1 MLKLKLSLVAILSL
15 ILLSAAALPAHA
27 QKDKDKSKKPKVV
40 YNGAPVLWRAPEDI
54 ATRNLLL
61 GAGGEAMKPNIT
73 RVTFLEDT
81 SGGYSKK
88 YRVRDASGNEW
99 IAKFGKEA
107 QPDTAAN
114 RLIWAI
120 GYEPEI
126 AYFVP
131 KVTIEGKGT
140 FENVRFEARP
150 KAVDRIGSWLWADN
164 PFIGK
169 PEFQGLKVF
178 MALINNWDL
187 KDDNNRI
194 LVERGNA
201 GSVRRFIISD
211 LGGSFGKTGGFFSRT
226 RNEPDDYVKA
236 EFVKAVNGNKVDF
249 NYSGK
254 NQKLFE
260 NVTVEDAKW
269 LAGWFGR
276 LSDEQLKDAFRAANY
291 TPAEVDQLAVAVRK
305 RVNALA
311 NLSPGVAVKN

>member
-1 MLKLKLSLVAILSL
+1 MLKLKMTLLTALSLVVM
-15 ILLSAAALPAHA
+15 AAFTLPVQA
-27 QKDKDKSKKPKVV
+27 QKDKSKKPKIV
-40 YNGAPVLWRAPEDI
+40 YNGAPVLWRAPVDI

-61 GAGGEAMKPNIT
+61 GAGGEAMKPNLT
-73 RVTFLEDT
+73 RVTFLEDKT
-81 SGGYSKK
+81 GGYSKK

-99 IAKFGKEA
+99 IAKLGKEA

-126 AYFVP
+126 AYLVP
-131 KVTIEGKGT
+131 RLTIEGKGS
-140 FENVRFEARP
+140 FENVRLEARP
-150 KAVDRIGSWLWADN
+150 KAINRVGNWLWADN

-169 PEFQGLKVF
+169 PEFQGLKIF

-187 KDDNNRI
+187 KDDNNEI
-194 LVERGNA
+194 LVTRGNA
-201 GSVRRFIISD
+201 SSERRFIISD

-236 EFVKAVNGNKVDF
+236 EFVKAVNGNKIDF
-249 NYSGK
+249 SYSGK
-254 NQKLFE
+254 NQKLFD

-276 LSDEQLKDAFRAANY
+276 LSDEQIKDAFRAANY
-291 TPAEVDQLAVAVRK
+291 TPAEVDQLAGAVRA

>member
-1 MLKLKLSLVAILSL
+1 MLKLKASLFAILSL
-15 ILLSAAALPAHA
+15 ILLSAAVVPAQA
-27 QKDKDKSKKPKVV
+27 QKDKSKKPKIV
-40 YNGAPVLWRAPEDI
+40 YNGTPILWRAPEDI

-61 GAGGEAMKPNIT
+61 GAGGEAMKPNLT

-131 KVTIEGKGT
+131 KVTIEGKGS

-150 KAVDRIGSWLWADN
+150 KAVDRIGNWLWADN

-169 PEFQGLKVF
+169 PEFQGLKIF

-201 GSVRRFIISD
+201 GSERRFIISD
-211 LGGSFGKTGGFFSRT
+211 LGGSFGKTGGFLSRT

-236 EFVKAVNGNKVDF
+236 EFVKAVNGNKIDF

-260 NVTVEDAKW
+260 NVTIEDAKW

-291 TPAEVDQLAVAVRK
+291 TPAEVDQLAGAVRK

>member
-1 MLKLKLSLVAILSL
+1 MSKLRVSLFAILSL
-15 ILLSAAALPAHA
+15 ILLSTAVLPAQA
-27 QKDKDKSKKPKVV
+27 QKDKSKKPKIV

-61 GAGGEAMKPNIT
+61 GAGGDAMKPNLT
-73 RVTFLEDT
+73 RVTFLEDRP
-81 SGGYSKK
+81 GGYSKK

-99 IAKFGKEA
+99 IAKLGKEA

-126 AYFVP
+126 AYLVP
-131 KVTIEGKGT
+131 KLTIEGKGT
-140 FENVRFEARP
+140 FENVRLEARP
-150 KAVDRIGSWLWADN
+150 KAVDRTGNWMWAEN

-169 PEFQGLKVF
+169 PELQGLKVF

-187 KDDNNRI
+187 KDDNNEI
-194 LVERGNA
+194 LVSRGDA
-201 GSVRRFIISD
+201 SSERRFIISD

-226 RNEPDDYVKA
+226 RNEPNDYVKA
-236 EFVKAVNGNKVDF
+236 EFIKAVNGNRVDF
-249 NYSGK
+249 SYSGK
-254 NQKLFE
+254 NQKLFD

-269 LAGWFGR
+269 LAGWLGR
-276 LSDEQLKDAFRAANY
+276 LSDEQIKDAFRAANY
-291 TPAEVDQLAVAVRK
+291 TPTEVDQLAGAVRA

>member
-1 MLKLKLSLVAILSL
+1 MP
-15 ILLSAAALPAHA
+15 AL
-27 QKDKDKSKKPKVV
+27 
-40 YNGAPVLWRAPEDI
+40 G
-54 ATRNLLL
+54 
-61 GAGGEAMKPNIT
+61 
-73 RVTFLEDT
+73 
-81 SGGYSKK
+81 
-88 YRVRDASGNEW
+88 
-99 IAKFGKEA
+99 
-107 QPDTAAN
+107 PDTAAN

-131 KVTIEGKGT
+131 EVTIEGKGT
-140 FENVRFEARP
+140 FQNVRFEARP

-201 GSVRRFIISD
+201 GSERRFIISD

-236 EFVKAVNGNKVDF
+236 EFVKAVNGNKIDF
-249 NYSGK
+249 NYGGK
-254 NQKLFE
+254 NQKLFA
-260 NVTVEDAKW
+260 NLTVADARW
-269 LAGWFGR
+269 LSNLMKR
-276 LSDEQLKDAFRAANY
+276 LSDEQIRDAFRSANY
-291 TPAEVDQLAVAVRK
+291 TPAEVDKLAGALRA